1 MFNKKEI
8 DLFILRE
15 AFNFLKE
22 DLNQEIKDIE
32 ERYSEKEKKYKE
44 EIDDL
49 NTKISI
55 AKTQKDASNKSAN
68 APKIDS
74 AQKGYYSSN
83 ASQHD
88 KNVKTYNEM
97 KKELEQKISDMKNE
111 KVEEMNRAQE
121 KSSNEKSEANV
132 SLDENLSMN
141 QQTSLQPKKI
151 QPNLNKV
158 QPTLN
163 KIQKTNTTIPQQ
175 NIEQKEDL
183 IVRFD
188 TNTTTPFTVKFT
200 KRGFVIGG
208 TRMSFDLI
216 EQAINKR
223 FSITLKSGLILTPV
237 KMQKILKYKERI

>member
-44 EIDDL
+44 EIDEL

-55 AKTQKDASNKSAN
+55 SKTQKDASNKSAN

-88 KNVKTYNEM
+88 ENVKVYNEM

-111 KVEEMNRAQE
+111 KAEEMKRVQE

-151 QPNLNKV
+151 QP
-158 QPTLN
+158 TLN
-163 KIQKTNTTIPQQ
+163 KIQKTNTNIPQQ

-200 KRGFVIGG
+200 KRGFVVGG
-208 TRMSFDLI
+208 TRLSFDLI
-216 EQAINKR
+216 EQAINKK
-223 FSITLKSGLILTPV
+223 FSVTLKSGLILTPV

>member
-15 AFNFLKE
+15 AFNFLK
-22 DLNQEIKDIE
+22 DDVSQELKDIE
-32 ERYSEKEKKYKE
+32 DRYSEKENKYKE

-55 AKTQKDASNKSAN
+55 SKTQKDASNKSAN
-68 APKIDS
+68 APKITS
-74 AQKGYYSSN
+74 SQKQYYTTN

-88 KNVKTYNEM
+88 KNVKSYNEM
-97 KKELEQKISDMKNE
+97 KKELEQKIIDMKNE
-111 KVEEMNRAQE
+111 KAEDIRKANEKESQQKSEVNISINENVNAPNQSPVQPKLQHPKTQQQAQSKIQQQTKVNIQPE
-121 KSSNEKSEANV
+121 KSK
-132 SLDENLSMN
+132 
-141 QQTSLQPKKI
+141 
-151 QPNLNKV
+151 
-158 QPTLN
+158 
-163 KIQKTNTTIPQQ
+163 
-175 NIEQKEDL
+175 DL

-188 TNTTTPFTVKFT
+188 TNTSTPFTVKFT
-200 KRGFVIGG
+200 KRGFVVGG